1 MRHQKA
7 VEMLKKVRSPRM
19 VAKFESE
26 NFHLR
31 RCISA
36 EAFDWK
42 KRETFKA
49 KDVPLSVYVP
59 PYKDEIE
66 ACKRARRKTERV
78 AELIRTS
85 RAPPGLEKHA
95 IQSKVQHRLRHAK
108 YCTDQEPKRNICY
121 SRTVPNFKKLH
132 EKLLNKLEKAAENR
146 PVTVVTPFY
155 FQTDEQTHHKCKH
168 ENLLP
173 EIHRRSYSMSNLREY
188 NGPGIRL
195 NHASLL
201 RNEANRI
208 RVQKMEIERNCSKKF
223 WELMRKRGELARI
236 KLKQKMSTEV
246 TTICDIQRRLEEKK
260 TKQQERADEYR
271 NELEAMKR
279 RVQSRALI
287 IEQQEMLIKMQRFER
302 KYNETVAGIRNKTR
316 KISIKNQY
324 SKRLKGKMMMINS
337 DQQTMM
343 ISALDQSDNEMVC
356 YH

>member
-1 MRHQKA
+1 MYLMSVRQKHKKTFAIIDELYDLSFSAKSTESFKDFQTDIIDQQHYDENDVWIVDDERKRSRSMQSLVQTQNHKWCDERRFDYADQRSPQITGSISNIKKSQINKARNVPQSTYEPRYQQLCEKEQQARKMRHQKA

-155 FQTDEQTHHKCKH
+155 FQTDEQTHHK
-168 ENLLP
+168 
-173 EIHRRSYSMSNLREY
+173 
-188 NGPGIRL
+188 
-195 NHASLL
+195 
-201 RNEANRI
+201 
-208 RVQKMEIERNCSKKF
+208 
-223 WELMRKRGELARI
+223 
-236 KLKQKMSTEV
+236 
-246 TTICDIQRRLEEKK
+246 
-260 TKQQERADEYR
+260 
-271 NELEAMKR
+271 
-279 RVQSRALI
+279 
-287 IEQQEMLIKMQRFER
+287 
-302 KYNETVAGIRNKTR
+302 
-316 KISIKNQY
+316 
-324 SKRLKGKMMMINS
+324 
-337 DQQTMM
+337 
-343 ISALDQSDNEMVC
+343 
-356 YH
+356 